1 MKLSLNCLILGQTLS
16 KCFCVDIGEINL
28 MDNGFEVKF
37 ADFKVS
43 HLKEKLFCKPNIKN
57 LIQDKKQMD
66 IYKVDSKKVDDET
79 NNLKGFIKDD
89 IKNKLNG
96 ELMTPKLKLTSCFN
110 TEAMDQEGINIFIV
124 LTPTGPDW
132 GDASSVYEWIQKFT
146 LDRDNRRLVKSFG
159 KNFELYQRE
168 DTIGTLW
175 NAIKKRYP
183 YRGED
188 DKSFHPIPVLAGGP
202 GTGKSRFLNEIK
214 RLLRHYID
222 ESDEKICNGFANM
235 VVINTTYGN
244 GSPANNKDIRFDIRA
259 NSTTNST
266 NGETSLALRIL
277 FEYFQP
283 QYEFVKLTFS
293 AFNTLCNKSKAVD
306 FTLDTALEVIHAD
319 FIKQSKQETSS
330 CSPLVLV
337 LGIDEFN
344 NLHDLEKNACKDL
357 IKSIG
362 GVMCNSPVKIFF
374 IPILT
379 GTIEGAI
386 SKYITGSMHEPILL
400 PLRLLNDDDAINIG
414 KKMNL
419 FNDEYVRLHPYFRMS
434 VSDVGGHVRTLEYY
448 YEYFAE
454 QKNQK
459 GKMKEIKTDEEKLKS
474 SLYDVNIGKVM
485 EHVKHRIVS
494 KYQLDNFSNSLSIP
508 LAKAILGLPVG
519 KMDPV
524 KKEYVK
530 VENHELG
537 KFLTYRDLVSMGF
550 VNLVPAEKHYLIRL
564 PYLWVYAIAEYSTD
578 PELLMMH
585 WKPMLQYDDP
595 NNWQNFEDFNA
606 KFLALHLSLFRL
618 LGYEKINLKT
628 LLKGAEFSHEF
639 LNFEVVLPETK
650 DIKLY
655 KLQHRYPATKTY
667 EKQKAKS
674 ANLPDMRNGYFELD
688 LLDDTKKYTGCVFLN
703 AAGAPWDVFVLLKD
717 GSSEFV
723 ICLALQ
729 AKLTTTSKL
738 IINQD
743 LFDNEHKKVTEN
755 MKKIGP
761 NSALVSMEKMQEF
774 YGYTYASRAQ
784 FASDNKKIYF
794 NSAPVES
801 LKLIG
806 FNDIEN
812 ISIRIEREKRPFNSL
827 DDIKNRLDIKEDKF
841 KKLKFDMVEFD

>member
-1 MKLSLNCLILGQTLS
+1 
-16 KCFCVDIGEINL
+16 
-28 MDNGFEVKF
+28 
-37 ADFKVS
+37 
-43 HLKEKLFCKPNIKN
+43 
-57 LIQDKKQMD
+57 MD
-66 IYKVDSKKVDDET
+66 IYRVDSKKVDDET

-89 IKNKLNG
+89 IKNKLNVLNHTG
-96 ELMTPKLKLTSCFN
+96 PPR
-110 TEAMDQEGINIFIV
+110 GIAQ
-124 LTPTGPDW
+124 GPDW

-146 LDRDNRRLVKSFG
+146 LDRGNRRLVKSFG
-159 KNFELYQRE
+159 KNFELYKRE

-175 NAIKKRYP
+175 NAIKKRYS

-188 DKSFHPIPVLAGGP
+188 DKYYHPIPVLAGGP
-202 GTGKSRFLNEIK
+202 GTGKSRFLDEIE

-222 ESDEKICNGFANM
+222 ESDEEIRNGFANM

-244 GSPANNKDIRFDIRA
+244 GSPADGHDLRVISDEL
-259 NSTTNST
+259 TD
-266 NGETSLALRIL
+266 GQTSLALRIL

-283 QYEFVKLTFS
+283 QYEFSKLTFS
-293 AFNTLCNKSKAVD
+293 EFNTLCNKSKAVD
-306 FTLDTALEVIHAD
+306 FTLNTALQVIYAD
-319 FIKQSKQETSS
+319 FIKQSKQETSP
-330 CSPLVLV
+330 PLVLV

-344 NLHDLEKNACKDL
+344 NLHDLQKEACKEL

-362 GVMCNSPVKIFF
+362 GVMCHSPAKIFF
-374 IPILT
+374 IPILA

-386 SKYITGSMHEPILL
+386 SKYIIGSMHEQILL
-400 PLRLLNDDDAINIG
+400 PLRLLNDDDAINI
-414 KKMNL
+414 
-419 FNDEYVRLHPYFRMS
+419 D
-434 VSDVGGHVRTLEYY
+434 
-448 YEYFAE
+448 

-459 GKMKEIKTDEEKLKS
+459 DKMKEIETDEEKLKS
-474 SLYDVNIGKVM
+474 SLYSVNIGKVM
-485 EHVKHRIVS
+485 EHVKHRIVN
-494 KYQLDNFSNSLSIP
+494 KYQLDNFSNSLSVP

-519 KMDPV
+519 KMDAV
-524 KKEYVK
+524 KKENVK
-530 VENHELG
+530 VEDHELG

-550 VNLVPAEKHYLIRL
+550 VNLVLAEAHYLIRL
-564 PYLWVYAIAEYSTD
+564 PYLWVCAIAEYSTD

-606 KFLALHLSLFRL
+606 KFLALRLSLFRL

-639 LNFEVVLPETK
+639 PNFEVVLPETK
-650 DIKLY
+650 DIKL
-655 KLQHRYPATKTY
+655 LHRYPATKTY
-667 EKQKAKS
+667 EKQKAKYV
-674 ANLPDMRNGYFELD
+674 NLTEMRNGYFDLD
-688 LLDDTKKYTGCVFLN
+688 LLDDTKKYTGCIFLN

-717 GSSEFV
+717 GSSESE

-755 MKKIGP
+755 MEKIDPNWVLLFLTNADQKDNLSISDRP

-784 FASDNKKIYF
+784 FASANEKIYF

>member
-1 MKLSLNCLILGQTLS
+1 
-16 KCFCVDIGEINL
+16 

-43 HLKEKLFCKPNIKN
+43 HLKEKLFHEADIKN

-66 IYKVDSKKVDDET
+66 IYKVDSEKVNDEI
-79 NNLKGFIKDD
+79 NNLKGFTEDD

-96 ELMTPKLKLTSCFN
+96 ELLTPMFKLERCFN

-124 LTPTGPDW
+124 LTPTG
-132 GDASSVYEWIQKFT
+132 K
-146 LDRDNRRLVKSFG
+146 LVKSFG

-414 KKMNL
+414 
-419 FNDEYVRLHPYFRMS
+419 
-434 VSDVGGHVRTLEYY
+434 
-448 YEYFAE
+448 
-454 QKNQK
+454 
-459 GKMKEIKTDEEKLKS
+459 
-474 SLYDVNIGKVM
+474 
-485 EHVKHRIVS
+485 
-494 KYQLDNFSNSLSIP
+494 
-508 LAKAILGLPVG
+508 
-519 KMDPV
+519 
-524 KKEYVK
+524 
-530 VENHELG
+530 
-537 KFLTYRDLVSMGF
+537 
-550 VNLVPAEKHYLIRL
+550 
-564 PYLWVYAIAEYSTD
+564 
-578 PELLMMH
+578 
-585 WKPMLQYDDP
+585 
-595 NNWQNFEDFNA
+595 
-606 KFLALHLSLFRL
+606 
-618 LGYEKINLKT
+618 YEKINLKT

-717 GSSEFV
+717 GSSEF
-723 ICLALQ
+723 
-729 AKLTTTSKL
+729 
-738 IINQD
+738 
-743 LFDNEHKKVTEN
+743 
-755 MKKIGP
+755 
-761 NSALVSMEKMQEF
+761 
-774 YGYTYASRAQ
+774 
-784 FASDNKKIYF
+784 
-794 NSAPVES
+794 
-801 LKLIG
+801 
-806 FNDIEN
+806 
-812 ISIRIEREKRPFNSL
+812 
-827 DDIKNRLDIKEDKF
+827 
-841 KKLKFDMVEFD
+841 

>member
-1 MKLSLNCLILGQTLS
+1 MYRYPESNKMEL
-16 KCFCVDIGEINL
+16 
-28 MDNGFEVKF
+28 
-37 ADFKVS
+37 
-43 HLKEKLFCKPNIKN
+43 
-57 LIQDKKQMD
+57 
-66 IYKVDSKKVDDET
+66 VDSKKVDDET
-79 NNLKGFIKDD
+79 NNLQGFIKDD
-89 IKNKLNG
+89 IKNKLNVLNHTG
-96 ELMTPKLKLTSCFN
+96 PPR
-110 TEAMDQEGINIFIV
+110 GIAQ
-124 LTPTGPDW
+124 GPDW
-132 GDASSVYEWIQKFT
+132 SDASSVYGWIQKFT
-146 LDRDNRRLVKSFG
+146 LDRGNRRLVKSFG

-188 DKSFHPIPVLAGGP
+188 DKNYHPIPVLAGGP
-202 GTGKSRFLNEIK
+202 GTGKSRFLDEIE

-222 ESDEKICNGFANM
+222 ESDEEIRNGFANM

-244 GSPANNKDIRFDIRA
+244 GSPANNKDIRFDIRS

-362 GVMCNSPVKIFF
+362 GVMCNSPAKIFF

-550 VNLVPAEKHYLIRL
+550 VNLVPAEAHYLIRL
-564 PYLWVYAIAEYSTD
+564 PYLWVCAIAEYSTD

-606 KFLALHLSLFRL
+606 KFLALRLSLFRL

-639 LNFEVVLPETK
+639 QNFEVVLPETK

-755 MKKIGP
+755 MEKIDPKWVLLFLTNADQKDNLSISDRP

-784 FASDNKKIYF
+784 FASANEKIYF

-806 FNDIEN
+806 FNDSEN
-812 ISIRIEREKRPFNSL
+812 FNIRIERGKRPFNNL
-827 DDIKNRLDIKEDKF
+827 DDIKNRLDIKEDKI
-841 KKLKFDMVEFD
+841 KKLKFDRVSFD